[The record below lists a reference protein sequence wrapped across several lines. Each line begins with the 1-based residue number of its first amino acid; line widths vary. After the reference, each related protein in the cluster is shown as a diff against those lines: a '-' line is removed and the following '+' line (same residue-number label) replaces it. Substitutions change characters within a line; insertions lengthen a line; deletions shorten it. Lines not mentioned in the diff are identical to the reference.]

1 MDGKKRYKAYKRG
14 QVLFVD
20 FGKRPPGVEGGLR
33 PCVVV
38 SCDKSNHAGAP
49 QITVCP
55 LSSKLKQIPVHVQIR
70 PEDVN
75 GYSLKN
81 VYDLLPE
88 DIQTISKSAVRGE
101 LGYISN
107 NSEVMMKIDY
117 ALCMQFGLLEKCV
130 AEGMEKHGYEK
141 GR

>member
-1 MDGKKRYKAYKRG
+1 MNDKKRYKAYKRG

-70 PEDVN
+70 PEDVV
-75 GYSLKN
+75 GYSLKT
-81 VYDLLPE
+81 VSDLLPE
-88 DIQTISKSAVRGE
+88 DVQTISKSAVRGE
-101 LGYISN
+101 LGYIADKT
-107 NSEVMMKIDY
+107 EIMKKINY
-117 ALCMQFGLLEKCV
+117 ALAMQLGLCDCERLTK
-130 AEGMEKHGYEK
+130 
-141 GR
+141 

>member
-1 MDGKKRYKAYKRG
+1 MNDKKRYKAYKRG

-70 PEDVN
+70 PEDVV

-81 VYDLLPE
+81 VSDLLPE
-88 DIQTISKSAVRGE
+88 DVQTISKSAVRGE
-101 LGYISN
+101 LGYIADKTEIMKKIN
-107 NSEVMMKIDY
+107 N
-117 ALCMQFGLLEKCV
+117 ALAMQLGLCECERLTK
-130 AEGMEKHGYEK
+130 
-141 GR
+141 